1 MASEILRE
9 ISASDLLA
17 ETLKLK
23 HAGYRMVAISC
34 TYKEEVMELT
44 YSFDLNYDL
53 VNLRILTDTVTELP
67 SIGII
72 YAYSFLYENEIKEL
86 FGVNITGISPD
97 YNDSLYKIPVKT
109 PFGIQE

>member
-1 MASEILRE
+1 MAGEILRE

-23 HAGYRMVAISC
+23 QAGYRMVAITC
-34 TYKEEVMELT
+34 TYKEVMELT

-53 VNLRILTDTVTELP
+53 VNLRILTDTKTELP